1 MKICYRVLQTRW
13 PGAQEWR
20 NWGFVYR
27 QGDDPS
33 APLSLH
39 HNLDEFQEVVQPA
52 LRRMRGLSPS
62 LEEADVI
69 LEGVNDLYRFDEPI
83 CEHVADGPESAI
95 VNAIEARILSLER
108 MKRHEAAEADIRIF
122 TGRANRPLA
131 QAVAHQLGS
140 PLSALTTRSFPDTE
154 VYVTIDEVV
163 RKADVFVIQP
173 CTAPVNEHLMEL
185 LLIVDV
191 LRRSSAAQITAIIPY
206 YPYARQERM
215 AQGREAVSA
224 RVVATMLETIGVD
237 RIIYIDIHSEATQ
250 GFFTLPVDRLQA
262 YPILS
267 DYFRDKPYLK
277 DAVIVSPDV
286 GRARLAGLYAEA
298 LEIPMVLMHKRRQPG
313 GQVETTHVVG
323 DVKNKIPIL
332 IDDIIASGSVLTQV
346 PELLKQGARPEMHVA
361 ITHPVLLPSALERLD
376 ADWLAELVVTD
387 TVLVPPP
394 KQHPKLHILS
404 VAPMLAY
411 AIRGIHRG
419 TSISPLWRS
428 DAPRM
433 LGFYDE
439 I

>member
-1 MKICYRVLQTRW
+1 MKICYRVLQARW
-13 PGAQEWR
+13 PGAHEWR

-27 QGDDPS
+27 KGDDPS
-33 APLSLH
+33 ADIALH
-39 HNLDEFQEVVQPA
+39 HNLDEFQDVVQRV
-52 LRRMRGLSPS
+52 LLRMRALSPP
-62 LEEADVI
+62 LEEAEVI
-69 LEGVNDLYRFDEPI
+69 LEGIGDLYRFDGTV
-83 CEHVADGPESAI
+83 CEHIADGSESAL
-95 VNAIEARILSLER
+95 VNAIEAKVLALEP
-108 MKRHEAAEADIRIF
+108 MKRPDAAEEDIRIF

-131 QAVAHQLGS
+131 QAVAHQLGA
-140 PLSALTTRSFPDTE
+140 PLSALTTRSFPDSE

-163 RKADVFVIQP
+163 RKTDVFIIQP

-191 LRRSSAAQITAIIPY
+191 LRRSSASQITAIIPY

-237 RIIYIDIHSEATQ
+237 RVIYIDIHSEATQ

-262 YPILS
+262 YSILA
-267 DYFRDKPYLK
+267 DYFRDKPYLQ

-298 LEIPMVLMHKRRQPG
+298 LGIPMVLMHKRRQPG
-313 GQVETTHVVG
+313 GRVETTHVVG
-323 DVKNKIPIL
+323 DVKDKIPIL
-332 IDDIIASGSVLTQV
+332 IDDIIASGSVLTQI
-346 PELLKQGARPEMHVA
+346 PELLKQGARPEVHVA
-361 ITHPVLLPSALERLD
+361 ITHPVLLPSALKRLE
-376 ADWLAELVVTD
+376 AEWLAELVVTD

-394 KQHPKLHILS
+394 KQHPKLRILS

-419 TSISPLWRS
+419 TSISPLWQP

-433 LGFYDE
+433 LGFSTE
-439 I
+439 S